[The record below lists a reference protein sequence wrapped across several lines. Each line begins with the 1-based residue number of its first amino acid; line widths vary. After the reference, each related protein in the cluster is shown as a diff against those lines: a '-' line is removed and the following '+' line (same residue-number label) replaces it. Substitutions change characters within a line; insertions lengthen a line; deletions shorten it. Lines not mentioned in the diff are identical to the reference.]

1 MYPLHHALHPACTPP
16 GAQTSR
22 ATRLKRSA
30 CDHAHTS
37 RPHARTTPP
46 HHASTG
52 YAHTALHAATPRHGG
67 ATGHTQIDAR
77 RIATRP
83 DRTLTSRTGY
93 AHTSLPHRASLSYP
107 RHDGATG
114 HATRR
119 TPYRHTPRPHAH
131 LATGHAHT
139 TPLHRAPPPRRATGH
154 ATRRTP
160 YRHTPRPHDRV
171 STSHAHT
178 RRPHA
183 AVARRGRLG
192 LLCTASVSPHLP
204 CIAVAQGH
212 RRAVLFVRSPGL
224 CGGKRRPCAVRWEE
238 GCCVL
243 WSRMCRRSGAG
254 CGWPAPRVSVM
265 WRIWR
270 ISVVQLWQ
278 FRAFSR
284 ARSSC

>member
-83 DRTLTSRTGY
+83 DRTLTSRPGY
-93 AHTSLPHRASLSYP
+93 PHTSLPPRASLSYP
-107 RHDGATG
+107 RHDG
-114 HATRR
+114 
-119 TPYRHTPRPHAH
+119 
-131 LATGHAHT
+131 
-139 TPLHRAPPPRRATGH
+139 ATGH

-224 CGGKRRPCAVRWEE
+224 CGGKRRPCAIRWEE